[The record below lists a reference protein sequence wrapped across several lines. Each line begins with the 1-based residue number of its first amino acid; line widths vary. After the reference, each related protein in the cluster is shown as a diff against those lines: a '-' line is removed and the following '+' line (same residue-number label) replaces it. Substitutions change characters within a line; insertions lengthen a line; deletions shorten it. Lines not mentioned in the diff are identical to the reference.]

1 MFYSSY
7 LWSSNSSPVFKD
19 HHKIA
24 NLIIEEILKNITD
37 ENLSKIT
44 QSSLKTT
51 DELFM
56 EPDANEAKV
65 IKQRIE
71 SSNITSTVGIESST
85 LSLTSSLSTASSFS
99 LLSNTTTIPETVTDT
114 LVVTT
119 SIMQISPATITS
131 TNTSFTDNLLTVPK
145 TLQSDHLTMNIID
158 SNKQVVNTT
167 TESLINKLDKS
178 IITEQTKVINNND
191 NKTQIKVMYFR
202 NYSV

>member
-1 MFYSSY
+1 
-7 LWSSNSSPVFKD
+7 
-19 HHKIA
+19 
-24 NLIIEEILKNITD
+24 
-37 ENLSKIT
+37 
-44 QSSLKTT
+44 
-51 DELFM
+51 M
-56 EPDANEAKV
+56 ETDANEAKV
-65 IKQRIE
+65 IKQQME

>member
-1 MFYSSY
+1 
-7 LWSSNSSPVFKD
+7 
-19 HHKIA
+19 
-24 NLIIEEILKNITD
+24 
-37 ENLSKIT
+37 
-44 QSSLKTT
+44 
-51 DELFM
+51 M
-56 EPDANEAKV
+56 ETDANEAKV
-65 IKQRIE
+65 TKQQME

-119 SIMQISPATITS
+119 SMMQISPATITS

-158 SNKQVVNTT
+158 SNKQIVNMT
-167 TESLINKLDKS
+167 TESIISKLDKS
-178 IITEQTKVINNND
+178 IITEQTRVMNNND

-202 NYSV
+202 TYYV